1 MDSQV
6 ISSVIAV
13 LGTVG
18 GAFVT
23 AWVQRE
29 SKKIASLERRV
40 DRYIAEIRARQ
51 AEEEVASEWLAELGA
66 ATTPR
71 AAKTLLRERTEQ
83 KTGLRPGVGPAEV
96 RDA

>member
-6 ISSVIAV
+6 IASVIAV
-13 LGTVG
+13 LGTLG

-40 DRYIAEIRARQ
+40 DRYKSEIRARQ
-51 AEEEVASEWLAELGA
+51 AEEKVAAEWLAELGVA
-66 ATTPR
+66 ATPR
-71 AAKTLLRERTEQ
+71 VAKTLLRERTEQ
-83 KTGLRPGVGPAEV
+83 IEGLRPNIGPAEV
-96 RDA
+96 RDI

>member
-6 ISSVIAV
+6 IASVIAV
-13 LGTVG
+13 LGTLG

-40 DRYIAEIRARQ
+40 DRYKAEIRARQ

-83 KTGLRPGVGPAEV
+83 QKGLRPGVGPAEV
-96 RDA
+96 RGA